1 MDLTGLSSIFDFG
14 KAVIDR
20 FIPDPAAKLAAATE
34 LEKMRQTG
42 DLAKLASDTGLA
54 QGQLE
59 INKVEAAS
67 TNWFIAG
74 WRPAVGWVGVLA
86 LAYAAILNPVG
97 QFFAEVVWNY
107 KGAFPAIDT
116 TVTMQLLFGLLG
128 LGAYR
133 TIEKV
138 KGAEGNR

>member
-1 MDLTGLSSIFDFG
+1 MDLTGLGSLFDFG
-14 KAVIDR
+14 SKLIDKLL
-20 FIPDPAAKLAAATE
+20 PDPAQKAQAALELSKLQQSGE
-34 LEKMRQTG
+34 
-42 DLAKLASDTGLA
+42 LAKLASDTDLA
-54 QGQLE
+54 KGQLD

-74 WRPAVGWVGVLA
+74 WRPAVGWVGVFA

-97 QFFAEVVWNY
+97 QFAAEVIWNY
-107 KGAFPAIDT
+107 KGAFPVIDT